1 MTRYSKDGN
10 WYKGNTHIHSTA
22 SDGGWTFEE
31 LADAYAGAGYD
42 FLFRTDHWVFSD
54 ASAEADG
61 GDSPLLWLDGVELD
75 GSDEQGSYYHI
86 VCLGRFVDL
95 NREMGFSAAL
105 AAARTQGG
113 LLILAHPC
121 WTGNSLD
128 EAVRWDFDGVEVYNH
143 VCQWLNGKGDA
154 LVYWQAML
162 RDRPGTLGIA
172 SDDAHVRPEHPGWNG
187 GWVMVQAPEL
197 TRVAIMA
204 SLRAGRYYSTT
215 GPSFLDITQEGD
227 QVLIRTS
234 PVQFVRLVGLGSRG
248 LRFGSFDG
256 SLMTEAS
263 FTIPEDWPYA
273 YLDIEDGQGHRAWTN
288 TL

>member
-1 MTRYSKDGN
+1 MTRYCKDGN

-31 LADAYAGAGYD
+31 LAGAYAGAGYD

-54 ASAEADG
+54 ASADTDG

-75 GSDEQGSYYHI
+75 GVDEQDSYYHV

-95 NREMGFSAAL
+95 SREMGFSAAL
-105 AAARTQGG
+105 AATRQQGG

-121 WTGNSLD
+121 WTGNSFD
-128 EAVRWDFDGVEVYNH
+128 EAARWDFDGVEVYNH

-154 LVYWQAML
+154 LAYWQAML

-172 SDDAHVRPEHPGWNG
+172 SDDAHIRSEHPGWNG
-187 GWVMVQAPEL
+187 GWVLVQAPEL
-197 TRVAIMA
+197 TPAAIMA

-227 QVLIRTS
+227 RVSIRTS
-234 PVQFVRLVGLGSRG
+234 PVQFVRLVGPGSRG

-256 SLMTEAS
+256 RLMTEAS

-273 YLDIEDGQGHRAWTN
+273 YLDIEDAQGHRAWTN